1 MATSTVENYVKHIF
15 LEQEILSERPVPMG
29 RVAKAVGVTPGS
41 ATSMMKTLADAE
53 LVDYEPRVGVRLS
66 KSGRRLALRVLRR
79 ARLIEYFLV
88 KTLDLDWTEIN
99 DEAEE
104 LEHVISD
111 RVLDALDGFLGN
123 PKTDPHG
130 DPIPTAEGNYEQRTL
145 KALSQCH
152 ADQQVR
158 IAQITDQEPDFLN
171 FAETSGLTP
180 GVDLIVTQRVEAAD
194 AITLSIGSKSALTI
208 TIGNAAA
215 EKILVET

>member
-15 LEQEILSERPVPMG
+15 LEQELLSEGPVPMG

-41 ATSMMKTLADAE
+41 ATSMMKTLSDAE
-53 LVDYEPRVGVRLS
+53 LVNYEPRVGVKLT

-88 KTLDLDWTEIN
+88 KTLDMDWTEIN

-111 RVLDALDGFLGN
+111 RVLDALDAFLGN

-145 KALSQCH
+145 KALSQCKT
-152 ADQQVR
+152 DQLVR
-158 IAQITDQEPDFLN
+158 IAQITDQEPEFLN
-171 FAETSGLTP
+171 FAVTSGLTP
-180 GVDLIVTQRVEAAD
+180 GVDLQVTQRIEAAD
-194 AITLSIGSKSALTI
+194 AITLSIGGETAI
-208 TIGNAAA
+208 TIGSAAA
-215 EKILVET
+215 EKILVEA